1 MSFALSALAWSVPL
15 DPGPKLVLLSL
26 CDLASDQGK
35 CFPSRAYI
43 AQRTG
48 FGVRAVQTHLN
59 TLKEAGLLATYRRG
73 PRGSGLVV
81 SLDTLKRSA
90 DSAHHSEKEVQILPK
105 EVQILHTDPISNLRD
120 THTARAREKTSPIP
134 PSLAEIADYCAEI
147 GSAID
152 PQRFLDRNAAVGWQ
166 VGGQPVRDW
175 RALLRAWE
183 PLSRPIPTPGESHAP
198 RRESSA
204 ERFERLNNMS
214 LAELRA
220 ASQPARSERVV
231 YGEIVQG
238 PPSGIRDAVVVPIAD
253 ARGYAGNQNRVVGQ
267 GA

>member
-1 MSFALSALAWSVPL
+1 
-15 DPGPKLVLLSL
+15 
-26 CDLASDQGK
+26 
-35 CFPSRAYI
+35 
-43 AQRTG
+43 
-48 FGVRAVQTHLN
+48 
-59 TLKEAGLLATYRRG
+59 
-73 PRGSGLVV
+73 V

>member
-26 CDLASDQGK
+26 CDQANDQHQ
-35 CFPSRAYI
+35 CFPSRAHI

-48 FGVRAVQTHLN
+48 LSVRAVQTHLN
-59 TLKEAGLLATYRRG
+59 ALKEAGLLATYRRG
-73 PRGSGLVV
+73 PRCSGFIV
-81 SLDTLKRSA
+81 SLDGLKRSA
-90 DSAHHSEKEVQILPK
+90 DSAHHSEKEVQKTSKRSADFAHRIYK
-105 EVQILHTDPISNLRD
+105 EPRD
-120 THTARAREKTSPIP
+120 THTARAREQTSPIP
-134 PSLAEIADYCAEI
+134 PSLAEIAAYCAEI
-147 GSAID
+147 GSTVD

-204 ERFERLNNMS
+204 ERFERLNSMS

-231 YGEIVQG
+231 SGEIVQSTSG
-238 PPSGIRDAVVVPIAD
+238 GIRDAVVVPISD
-253 ARGYAGNQNRVVGQ
+253 ARGYDGAQARVVGQ